1 MERLRD
7 LVTILYQPRETMRR
21 ILDRPDRW
29 SLQIVFLAFVCA
41 SVNDVDVRHF
51 TDAELGILPGIHLLP
66 GLAAL
71 ALAIII
77 GGFTWIG
84 TLFILSWIATVIG
97 RHMGGEGN
105 ARDVRAALAWSMVPI
120 VWSPIYRLPL
130 VLLGIGANINPEAN
144 GRQEVLNFI
153 SRGGCSLL
161 VLFLGFQLLF
171 AIGCVVL
178 ASFTVAEAERFS
190 TQKGFLNVAIT
201 IALPLMLLFAAIFT
215 LGR

>member
-1 MERLRD
+1 MERLKD
-7 LVTILYQPRETMRR
+7 LVTILYRPRETMRR

-41 SVNDVDVRHF
+41 SVNDIDVRHA
-51 TDAELGILPGIHLLP
+51 TALLPGIRLFP
-66 GLAAL
+66 GLILL

-77 GGFTWIG
+77 GGFTWIV
-84 TLFILSWIATVIG
+84 TLFILSWIATAIG
-97 RHMGGEGN
+97 RQMGGEGN
-105 ARDVRAALAWSMVPI
+105 ARDVRAALAWAMVPI

-130 VLLGIGANINPEAN
+130 VLFGMTADINPNASE
-144 GRQEVLNFI
+144 RQELLNFI

-161 VLFLGFQLLF
+161 VLFFGFQLLF

-190 TQKGFLNVAIT
+190 TQKGFLNVAMT
-201 IALPLMLLFAAIFT
+201 IALPLMVMAAAIFT
-215 LGR
+215 LRR